1 MEKFSLYDLLG
12 LLLPGVLFLHF
23 LGILNNLFVKANIAF
38 PDTGLDLGIYICFSL
53 ILGAVLY
60 SASFYLTQFSFYRK
74 MLYKPTGT
82 IFMDNHKLRN
92 QLGKKMNEISLAWFG
107 KNLFLPQGD
116 ESESDKEELDLLCK
130 LREDFYDRM
139 YYTLELSKNNEHPK
153 TFQSFYFFFRQL
165 VLACFILLLL
175 SLVLYGLSCL
185 NALSLSKP
193 DWGSLT
199 AFASLII
206 LILITSIILARWYR
220 KRMVEKMYW
229 FFYIYINQV
238 NNKINE

>member
-1 MEKFSLYDLLG
+1 
-12 LLLPGVLFLHF
+12 
-23 LGILNNLFVKANIAF
+23 
-38 PDTGLDLGIYICFSL
+38 
-53 ILGAVLY
+53 
-60 SASFYLTQFSFYRK
+60 
-74 MLYKPTGT
+74 
-82 IFMDNHKLRN
+82 
-92 QLGKKMNEISLAWFG
+92 
-107 KNLFLPQGD
+107 GD

-238 NNKINE
+238 TSVH